1 MDTETLIRSLAEKVE
16 PVRPL
21 RSPWRRTASWAAMAA
36 VYLVVLVAVMS
47 PRSDLS
53 VRMQEPAFLLEQ
65 TAALLTGLA
74 AAVAA
79 FMTVVPGAR
88 PTMALLPLA
97 PLSLWLGTVTVGV
110 VQEYSLAGGGLLA
123 WRADWGCVVTVLVGA
138 AVPGVAMVR
147 MLRSGVPLT
156 PRLSALLGGL
166 AAAGFGNLGVCL
178 FHPHS
183 SSLIV
188 LFWHC
193 GTVLA
198 LAVLA
203 GVAGTRLLRW
213 PAPPNASGTVPV

>member
-21 RSPWRRTASWAAMAA
+21 RSPWRRTAAWAAIAA
-36 VYLVVLVAVMS
+36 IYLVVLVAVMS

-53 VRMQEPAFLLEQ
+53 ARMQEPGFLFEQ

-79 FMTVVPGAR
+79 FASVVPGAR
-88 PTMALLPLA
+88 RRMALLPLV
-97 PLSLWLGTVTVGV
+97 PLLLWLGTVTVGAA
-110 VQEYSLAGGGLLA
+110 QEYSLAGGGALA
-123 WRADWGCVVTVLVGA
+123 WRADWACVATVLVGA
-138 AVPGVAMVR
+138 SVPAAAMAR
-147 MLRSGVPLT
+147 MLRRGVPLS
-156 PRLSALLGGL
+156 PRLSAALGGL

-183 SSLIV
+183 SNLIV

-193 GTVLA
+193 GTVLVLAA
-198 LAVLA
+198 LA
-203 GVAGTRLLRW
+203 GTMGARLLRW
-213 PAPPNASGTVPV
+213 PAAAHASQM